1 MQIIEAC
8 AIYRNDSIIQEH
20 TAENRNDRHSQLTEI
35 SYYWMMQ
42 YPKSGGLSYKNK
54 PCTVQP
60 FLKAFLTLSL
70 TY

>member
-1 MQIIEAC
+1 MTVLYKNTQ
-8 AIYRNDSIIQEH
+8 QK
-20 TAENRNDRHSQLTEI
+20 TGRNDRHSQLTEI

-42 YPKSGGLSYKNK
+42 YPKSGGLSCKNN